1 MNAQNYLF
9 FKKDGTKLKPQEVVA
24 MLAQGSE
31 SEQRAHAANLLQDT
45 KKMGYGVEAALAM
58 HVEGNGSLDGLQATF
73 QALGIPVNYQG
84 NEVAMACFS
93 AATGSFMTNDGLRVL
108 LPALM
113 NNLLRAQ
120 ERAPII
126 ERVEDI
132 IFGTRMVKSNE
143 LQKEISWDRATQDSF
158 KTHRIAEG
166 ANIPRRSLKASQN
179 AVNFFKTGHAIEMSY
194 EFATSVTPDVLI
206 PYTNRIAFE
215 RSQDEHALA
224 VETLVNGESAD
235 PNSING
241 AITQTSLDTLD
252 GKAGQALRNRA
263 EGFLAWLISRA
274 RKGLAIDT
282 ILVGWDTIMELQLM
296 FPVTNANNTPSVG
309 LGGVF
314 AGANTGTRL
323 ATMQVNI
330 VNGLNFNLNVIISS
344 QVEDKQIIGFRK
356 AETVERLI
364 KTNSQIAEM
373 ERMIGNQVILYTN
386 TIISGFTLA
395 YGDTRNLLVWT

>member
-1 MNAQNYLF
+1 
-9 FKKDGTKLKPQEVVA
+9 
-24 MLAQGSE
+24 
-31 SEQRAHAANLLQDT
+31 
-45 KKMGYGVEAALAM
+45 
-58 HVEGNGSLDGLQATF
+58 
-73 QALGIPVNYQG
+73 
-84 NEVAMACFS
+84 
-93 AATGSFMTNDGLRVL
+93 
-108 LPALM
+108 
-113 NNLLRAQ
+113 
-120 ERAPII
+120 
-126 ERVEDI
+126 
-132 IFGTRMVKSNE
+132 
-143 LQKEISWDRATQDSF
+143 
-158 KTHRIAEG
+158 
-166 ANIPRRSLKASQN
+166 
-179 AVNFFKTGHAIEMSY
+179 FKTGHAIEMSY

-241 AITQTSLDTLD
+241 AITQISLDTLD
-252 GKAGQALRNRA
+252 SKVDQRLRNRA

-274 RKGLAIDT
+274 RKGLANDT

-296 FPVTNANNTPSVG
+296 FPVTNANNPPSVG
-309 LGGVF
+309 LGGVV